1 VTYTARYVGG
11 TTCKAEWELR
21 MLDRDENVSMTIDL
35 NHLTTSNNASRAAGG
50 DVGKNEQFKAIV
62 RPPIG

>member
-1 VTYTARYVGG
+1 VWRI
-11 TTCKAEWELR
+11 AEPGSG
-21 MLDRDENVSMTIDL
+21 MLDGDESVSMTIDL
-35 NHLTTSNNASRAAGG
+35 SQLTSNDASRAAGG